1 MSSICNRSCDK
12 CNLQLHCQGCS
23 FCEVPFCKKDCY
35 QCSSLCPKRGGSF
48 RYLRQLGGG
57 EVKLHENVY
66 YDLPDLIPVLK
77 DRLSENLD
85 VGNIVGIHSTG
96 FFTSNGE
103 EINKRFINKG
113 LAEALNLSEDTK
125 GVLEFY
131 VKDRTLEGFWDKRKE
146 IYKELKQLSWSVV
159 IAPNF
164 SVYEDAPRVDH
175 LYNMKRASIVYNEM
189 IEIGLPAVPD
199 LTWYNQIDLDQWIRE
214 INKNNIKT
222 ISYSFQVTDIRLKH
236 SSWWRHYLM
245 GFRYMCQRIPEDVQ
259 IIIAGIVSPNRL
271 NPIKRAAGKRK
282 LIILNQTAYLQSRRG
297 ILSETGY
304 KADES
309 MSKNQIFMRNLE
321 FYRKHYEAL
330 NRKGQW

>member
-1 MSSICNRSCDK
+1 MASICSRSCEK

-23 FCEVPFCKKDCY
+23 YCEMPFCKKDCY

-48 RYLRQLGGG
+48 GYLKQLGGG
-57 EVKLHENVY
+57 EVRLYKNEY
-66 YDLPDLIPVLK
+66 YNLPEFIPVLK
-77 DRLSENLD
+77 DRLSEDIN
-85 VGNIVGIHSTG
+85 VGNVIGIHSSS
-96 FFTSNGE
+96 FFTPNGE
-103 EINKRFINKG
+103 KINKRFVNKG
-113 LAEALNLSEDTK
+113 LAEALNVSVGTK

-131 VKDRTLEGFWDKRKE
+131 VKDRTLEGFWDRRHE
-146 IYKELKQLSWSVV
+146 IYKDLKQLNWSVI

-164 SVYEDAPRVDH
+164 SVYEDAPRIDH
-175 LYNMKRASIVYNEM
+175 LYNMKRSSIVYNEL
-189 IEIGLPAVPD
+189 IEIGLPAAPD

-214 INKNNIKT
+214 INKNSIRT

-245 GFRYMCQRIPEDVQ
+245 GFRYMCMRIPVEVQ

-271 NPIKRAAGKRK
+271 NAIKRAAGGRR

-304 KADES
+304 KADNIL
-309 MSKNQIFMRNLE
+309 SKNGIFEKNME
-321 FYRKHYEAL
+321 FYKKEYEEL
-330 NRKGQW
+330 NRKEY

>member
-1 MSSICNRSCDK
+1 M
-12 CNLQLHCQGCS
+12 
-23 FCEVPFCKKDCY
+23 PFCKKDCY

-48 RYLRQLGGG
+48 GYLKQLGGG
-57 EVKLHENVY
+57 EVRLRGNDY
-66 YDLPDLIPVLK
+66 YDLPEFIPVLK
-77 DRLSENLD
+77 DRLSEDID
-85 VGNIVGIHSTG
+85 VGKVVGIHSTS
-96 FFTSNGE
+96 FFTPNGE
-103 EINKRFINKG
+103 KINKRFINKG
-113 LAEALNLSEDTK
+113 LAEALNIFNGAK

-131 VKDRTLEGFWDKRKE
+131 VKDRTLEGFWDRRHE
-146 IYKELKQLSWSVV
+146 IYRELKQLNWSVI

-175 LYNMKRASIVYNEM
+175 LYNMKRSSIVYNEM
-189 IEIGLPAVPD
+189 IDIGLPAVPD

-214 INKNNIKT
+214 INKNSVKT

-245 GFRYMCQRIPEDVQ
+245 GFRYMCQRIPEDIQ

-271 NPIKRAAGKRK
+271 SAIKKAAGGRK

-304 KADES
+304 KADKVL
-309 MSKNQIFMRNLE
+309 SKNQIFVKNLK
-321 FYRKHYEAL
+321 FYGEQYEEL
-330 NRKGQW
+330 NRKEN